1 MDNQDDNKASGGLAN
16 ISKNLLEGKIGPTEQ
31 VKKLTDASG
40 QDGKNSVIVQP
51 GNLENVQSQSLVET
65 TREGASEELAQIKAF
80 NQEMERQRKLQE
92 RRDKARRFL
101 IFLILAIFGL
111 IVVGVLVWML
121 VNTFIAARQSVA
133 PGASVA
139 PEEQAQY
146 DTIDGYQCKTSNCY
160 KVTELPDERILIRD
174 DNFYLYDTNQK
185 QVALTTI
192 ENQEYHDIKP
202 FKWGDKIYLELDPES
217 DKAGIYSVTD
227 NAQVISFKYDTFYTD
242 ISSNVYKEMTWVEG
256 QYIVAQLS
264 GSYRLVRVYDGQ
276 EIIRGSQHVFIHD
289 NFCISFEQGGERRI
303 YTKDGEKFKVV
314 ELGAY
319 IFIHNDTIVYVPAKG
334 RSFELYDATG
344 TKLRKGGDY
353 DTLRKIKSDALLG
366 TLQQNSEYYQV
377 FTLD

>member
-1 MDNQDDNKASGGLAN
+1 MDNQDNNKASGGLVN
-16 ISKNLLEGKIGPTEQ
+16 ISKNFLEGKIGPTEQ

-65 TREGASEELAQIKAF
+65 TREGASDELAQIKAF

-92 RRDKARRFL
+92 RRNKIRRFL
-101 IFLILAIFGL
+101 IIFVLAIFGL

-121 VNTFIAARQSVA
+121 INTFIAARQGVTPGGSVD
-133 PGASVA
+133 
-139 PEEQAQY
+139 PEQQAQY
-146 DTIDGYQCKTSNCY
+146 DTIDGYQCQTSNCY

-174 DNFYLYDTNQK
+174 DDFYLYNTNEK
-185 QVALTTI
+185 KAELTTI

-217 DKAGIYSVTD
+217 DKAGIYSVSD
-227 NAQVISFKYDTFYTD
+227 NSQVISFIYDTFYTD
-242 ISSNVYKEMTWVEG
+242 INSDIYKEMTWAEG

-276 EIIRGSQHVFIHD
+276 EIIRGAKRVFIHD

-303 YTKDGEKFKVV
+303 YTKDGEQFKVA
-314 ELGAY
+314 ELGSY
-319 IFIHNDTIVYVPAKG
+319 IFIHNDTVVYIPAKG
-334 RSFELYDATG
+334 KSFELYDMTG
-344 TKLRKGGDY
+344 TKLRKGSDY
-353 DTLRKIKSDALLG
+353 DAIKKIKSDALLS

-377 FTLD
+377 FTED